1 MNLSEV
7 FGLASSFL
15 VYYGLPTRLRRMRRM
30 YSRFV
35 PGGGLAFDIG
45 SHLGNRLRAFDRMG
59 ARIVAVEPNPMCV
72 SLLRRLY
79 GRRGRVTIVDAAVG
93 PAAGETELY
102 VSRAHPTLS
111 TASSRWIDRVSR
123 NPLFEGIRWDK
134 VVRVDVVTLD
144 ALIERYGI
152 PDFVKI
158 DVEGMEREVLAGLSH
173 CLPALSFE
181 FLPADIDGAI
191 GSVEL
196 VDRLGDYVYNYSMV
210 ETMRFA
216 LPQWVSSSVLVSILR
231 EMPPDGR
238 SGDVYAKTV
247 ERST

>member
-1 MNLSEV
+1 
-7 FGLASSFL
+7 
-15 VYYGLPTRLRRMRRM
+15 
-30 YSRFV
+30 
-35 PGGGLAFDIG
+35 
-45 SHLGNRLRAFDRMG
+45 
-59 ARIVAVEPNPMCV
+59 
-72 SLLRRLY
+72 
-79 GRRGRVTIVDAAVG
+79 
-93 PAAGETELY
+93 
-102 VSRAHPTLS
+102 
-111 TASSRWIDRVSR
+111 
-123 NPLFEGIRWDK
+123 

-173 CLPALSFE
+173 RLPALSFE